1 MTDQPTGPQCPA
13 GPPTPTPPPYAYPP
27 QAEQRKG
34 LAVTA
39 LVLGIIA
46 ILGSW
51 IPFVSI
57 ASVVI
62 GVVGLVFGIIA
73 IVKAMSGKAGGKVM
87 AFVGAGLSLLAI
99 IFGIVSTGVGVAAV
113 DEAIDEYSSAVASP
127 VPSDEPDTGSDTE
140 PTAEATDDA
149 APEAGDGIGTMD
161 NPAAIG
167 DGTVWT
173 ITEGDDAW
181 DITFDGVEVVS
192 SWTGEGQVAVLTGT
206 ATPTS
211 ISDGD
216 LSNWA
221 SFPFFGW
228 IANGATIEDTYEMPD
243 PDQFADYRSTLDLEA
258 TVGTEMSFYTSVGLP
273 EGVVPELITVETLFG
288 DQTLY
293 VATGL

>member
-1 MTDQPTGPQCPA
+1 MTDQPTGPQYPA

-27 QAEQRKG
+27 QAEPRKG

-62 GVVGLVFGIIA
+62 GIVGLVFGIIA

-99 IFGIVSTGVGVAAV
+99 IFGIVSTGVGMAAV

-127 VPSDEPDTGSDTE
+127 VPSDQPDTE

-149 APEAGDGIGTMD
+149 APEGGDGIGTID

-173 ITEGDDAW
+173 ITEGDDVW

-216 LSNWA
+216 MSNWA

>member
-1 MTDQPTGPQCPA
+1 MTDQPTGPQYPA

-27 QAEQRKG
+27 QAEPRKG

-62 GVVGLVFGIIA
+62 GIVGLVFGIIA

-99 IFGIVSTGVGVAAV
+99 IFGIVSTGVGMAAV

-127 VPSDEPDTGSDTE
+127 VPSDEPDTE

-149 APEAGDGIGTMD
+149 APEGGDGIGTID

-173 ITEGDDAW
+173 ITEGDDVW

-216 LSNWA
+216 MSNWA